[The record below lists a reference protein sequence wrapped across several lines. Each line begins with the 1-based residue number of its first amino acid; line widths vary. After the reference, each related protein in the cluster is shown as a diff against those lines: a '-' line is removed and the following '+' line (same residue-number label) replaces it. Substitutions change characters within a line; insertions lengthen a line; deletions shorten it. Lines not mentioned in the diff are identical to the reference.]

1 MSLAESKIKSQ
12 RSTWKRYKKLNSG
25 HKHATFEFFKQNDY
39 YDKLTDFEKIF
50 AEMFWTRRFCNHS
63 VKELSEDLGLNK
75 TEVFILTSLL
85 ESQGATKPEK
95 KFFKDTNIQK
105 RTHKPLTKKGKKFMR
120 AIVNKAWKGT
130 PIAKSIDLGIVMVDG
145 IPKLSETL
153 SPCYKKKL
161 GIFGAKNETKK
172 VKDFIE
178 EAKSKEIFEAAKVKE
193 VLETSKRLSLRSNNK
208 KYMLEKPAASSLLSF
223 EKREEISRE
232 WLVWNPAL
240 FDSGAISAKNFV
252 IPRLQTLAAS
262 HPARESAEY
271 RRRGALIA
279 EYASFKTCARRR
291 LFEAFDFGK
300 VYDEQMHIGIWRV
313 LEKEPIKKIAKALKL
328 MKKKLSKGKFR
339 MKNFVG
345 FFTHLMKSPDTM
357 GFSAHKA
364 QLYRDALDDKKT
376 PGTDRLM
383 AGQTSAEFVALAK
396 EMEEKTGQKV
406 DLKTL
411 SWMMSKGDTQVW
423 LKALQAV
430 KFRGKLDAPRKAT
443 KTEDIFEKRMKTV
456 TRKTEEAVRDASGVI
471 QRDEN
476 GTILWRPVTKTEET
490 GFYEDVLVGTRE
502 VPIEDHG
509 KAPKEKV
516 KSWVGLWVY
525 AVKLGSVE
533 KIDERFFQK
542 KEKKMPRLPGSPP
555 KEDFKYELVDDEPAF
570 GEQKMPM
577 LPPCGVLS

>member
-25 HKHATFEFFKQNDY
+25 HKHATFEFFKQNEY

-50 AEMFWTRRFCNHS
+50 AEMFWTRRYCNHS

-75 TEVFILTSLL
+75 TEVFILTNLL
-85 ESQGATKPEK
+85 EAKGATKPEK
-95 KFFKDTNIQK
+95 KFFKETNIRK
-105 RTHKPLTKKGKKFMR
+105 RTHKPLTKKGKKFMK

-145 IPKLSETL
+145 IPKLEETL
-153 SPCYKKKL
+153 HPFHKKKL
-161 GIFGAKNETKK
+161 GIFGAKDETKK

-178 EAKSKEIFEAAKVKE
+178 DEDVKEIFGIH
-193 VLETSKRLSLRSNNK
+193 KRLSLRSNNK
-208 KYMLEKPAASSLLSF
+208 KYMLEEPAASSLISF

-252 IPRLQTLAAS
+252 TPRLKTLAS
-262 HPARESAEY
+262 SRPARESAEY

-291 LFEAFDFGK
+291 LFEAFDFVK
-300 VYDEQMHIGIWRV
+300 VYDEQMHIGVWRV

-345 FFTHLMKSPDTM
+345 FFTHLMNSPSM
-357 GFSAHKA
+357 GYSAHKA
-364 QLYRDALDDKKT
+364 QLYRDALDGKKT
-376 PGTDRLM
+376 SGTDRLM
-383 AGQTSAEFVALAK
+383 SGQVCAEFVALAK

-406 DLKTL
+406 DVKTL
-411 SWMMSKGDTQVW
+411 SWMLSKGDSQVW

-430 KFRGKLDAPRKAT
+430 KFRGKLDEPRKKT
-443 KTEDIFEKRMKTV
+443 RTEDVFEKRMKTV

-476 GTILWRPVTKTEET
+476 GTILWRPVTKVEET
-490 GFYEDVLVGTRE
+490 GFYEDILVGTRE

-533 KIDERFFQK
+533 RIDERFFQK
-542 KEKKMPRLPGSPP
+542 KDKPMPRLPGSPP
-555 KEDFKYELVDDEPAF
+555 KEDFEYELVDDEPR
-570 GEQKMPM
+570 GEQKMPT
-577 LPPCGVLS
+577 LPPCGVPV